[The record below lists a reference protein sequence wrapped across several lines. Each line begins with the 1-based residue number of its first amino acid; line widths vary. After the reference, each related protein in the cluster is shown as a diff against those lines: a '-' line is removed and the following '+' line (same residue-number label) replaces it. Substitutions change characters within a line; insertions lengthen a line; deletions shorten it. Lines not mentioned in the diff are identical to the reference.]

1 MIPGKGP
8 RHPTVRKSFHYA
20 RQGLRSAFANER
32 NIKIILSIGVL
43 AVLAGFIIGL
53 DLIEWAIVLLC
64 CGAVVTAELLN
75 TAIESVVDLVSPEFH
90 PLAGRAKDISASA
103 VWIISIT
110 AAVVGLCVY
119 IHALLG

>member
-8 RHPTVRKSFHYA
+8 CHPTVRKSFHYA

-32 NIKIILSIGVL
+32 NIKIILFIGVL

-110 AAVVGLCVY
+110 SAIVGLCVY
-119 IHALLG
+119 IHTLHG